1 MPRAANQWNTY
12 DITAK
17 GGEFTVIL
25 NGIKTVDGA
34 KDSKLAKGR
43 IALQYGG
50 GIVEIPQGRD
60 QAALIGAAWRRA
72 LRAS

>member
-1 MPRAANQWNTY
+1 VAKVSPMPKAANRWNTY

-25 NGIKTVDGA
+25 NGIKTVDAA
-34 KDSKLAKGR
+34 KDSKFAKGR

-50 GIVEIPQGRD
+50 GIVRFRMVEIRP
-60 QAALIGAAWRRA
+60 L
-72 LRAS
+72 